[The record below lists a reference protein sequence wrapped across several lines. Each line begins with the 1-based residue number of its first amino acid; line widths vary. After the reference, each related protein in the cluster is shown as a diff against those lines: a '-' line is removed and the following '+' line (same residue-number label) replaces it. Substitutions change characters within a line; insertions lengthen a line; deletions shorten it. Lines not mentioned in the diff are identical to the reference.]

1 MKTELGALTHPVGK
15 IRIERATRDGW
26 LRVEPLPAIAT
37 TLVLPGTLDPGEIEA
52 IQLCHHLSA
61 DKLILDDALARAAAR
76 TLGLKFSGL
85 LGELVF
91 AKHAGTLPSVKTEI
105 VRLRSE
111 ARFFVSAE
119 IEAIILAGAG
129 E

>member
-1 MKTELGALTHPVGK
+1 
-15 IRIERATRDGW
+15 
-26 LRVEPLPAIAT
+26 
-37 TLVLPGTLDPGEIEA
+37 
-52 IQLCHHLSA
+52 
-61 DKLILDDALARAAAR
+61 
-76 TLGLKFSGL
+76 LKFSGL

-105 VRLRSE
+105 ARLRSE

-119 IEAIILAGAG
+119 IEAIIIAGAG